1 MQASWFGALLLSLS
15 VHLGLIVAAGDGARA
30 SVKPALSDQAL
41 PTPLSLRLVAAPD
54 RLAPALESMPDDQW
68 IDSSSEPPAEPKA
81 DPRIVP
87 VQEVAGT
94 SEPATA
100 SNPTASSEAQPAEE
114 APALSVLGLAA
125 AHYFGTDELTE
136 RPQLFEDTAPNA
148 IISVPDIF
156 PQPVVVHLL
165 INEQGNIDKVV
176 LEESFL
182 SDPARRFVI
191 DSFAKTRF
199 SPGKVG
205 DLAVKSRLDIVVRLE
220 GALSAL

>member
-15 VHLGLIVAAGDGARA
+15 VHLGLILAAGDGARRPA
-30 SVKPALSDQAL
+30 QPALSTPAI
-41 PTPLSLRLVAAPD
+41 PVPLSLRLVAAPD
-54 RLAPALESMPDDQW
+54 RPVPALESMPADNR
-68 IDSSSEPPAEPKA
+68 IDTSSEPAAEPKP

-87 VQEVAGT
+87 AQEVART
-94 SEPATA
+94 PEPATA
-100 SNPTASSEAQPAEE
+100 SNPTASSEPQPVEE
-114 APALSVLGLAA
+114 TPALSLFGLAA

-199 SPGKVG
+199 SPGRVG
-205 DLAVKSRLDIVVRLE
+205 DLPVKSRLDIVVRLE